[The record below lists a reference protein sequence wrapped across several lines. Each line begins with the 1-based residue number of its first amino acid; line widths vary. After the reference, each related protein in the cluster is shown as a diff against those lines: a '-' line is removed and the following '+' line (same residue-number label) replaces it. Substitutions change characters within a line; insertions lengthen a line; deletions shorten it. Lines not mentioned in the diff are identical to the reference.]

1 MTASL
6 RVKNSIYQM
15 VISYKDTSG
24 NWKKKSE
31 STGLK
36 ERGNKRRAEAM
47 LDKRRAELE
56 AESLEAIEA
65 ENVSF
70 LDAMLAWLSE
80 VMSFKVRENTLNQYE
95 FVFKK
100 HISTFEGFKELRL
113 NKLTPKI
120 LQDYIN
126 FKELTLLKQ

>member
-1 MTASL
+1 
-6 RVKNSIYQM
+6 
-15 VISYKDTSG
+15 
-24 NWKKKSE
+24 
-31 STGLK
+31 
-36 ERGNKRRAEAM
+36 M

-80 VMSFKVRENTLNQYE
+80 VMSFKVRENTLHQYE
-95 FVFKK
+95 FVFKS
-100 HISTFEGFKELRL
+100 ISAHLRGLRELRL